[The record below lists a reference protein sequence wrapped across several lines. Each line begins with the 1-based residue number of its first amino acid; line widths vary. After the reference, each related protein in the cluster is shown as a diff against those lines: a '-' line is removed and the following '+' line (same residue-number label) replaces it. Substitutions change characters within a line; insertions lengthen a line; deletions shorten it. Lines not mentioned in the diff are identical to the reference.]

1 MSTETS
7 SHNTATT
14 HPTHTPAATKPT
26 QGPTTPTTD
35 GKPPGLRPSRLQWF
49 VLLTVL
55 GADVMDL
62 LDSTIVNVAAPSI
75 ARDLHASSSQL
86 LWVVAGYT
94 LAMAVALISGGRFGD
109 LYGHRRMFLIGI
121 GAFTVFSALSSAATD
136 PQVLIAA
143 RALQG
148 LSAAMMLPQGLSI
161 LRAVFPPAQAGAAMG
176 IFGPVMGLAATLGP
190 IVGGALV
197 QANLFGSEWRSVFWV
212 NVPLGILAFVCALSI
227 VPRDRDRER
236 GPNAPTLDVSGMLL
250 SAIAMLLLV
259 YPLIQGR
266 DKGWPVYMFVMMA
279 ASIPVFALFWL
290 QQRSRQYKGRT
301 PLVTPSLFAKR
312 AFSGGLIFG
321 IFFFAGMGALFLVLT
336 LHLQLALGYTSL
348 HAGLTGLPF
357 SLGAAIGAGLGG
369 GLLAPK
375 YGRKV
380 LHGGV
385 IMMAAGLG
393 AVAWTVHVAGQS
405 LTTWDLVPSYAICG
419 LGMGLLITTFFATV
433 VSAVDDEETGT
444 VGGVLNAVQQ
454 LATSLGVALFGTLY
468 FNSLQGGHT
477 SVSATTSTLWFA
489 SVAVILC
496 VPLGFLL
503 PRFART
509 DLDAH

>member
-1 MSTETS
+1 MSATTDQPQQAPQDPLGTS
-7 SHNTATT
+7 VGATAT
-14 HPTHTPAATKPT
+14 ADKP
-26 QGPTTPTTD
+26 G
-35 GKPPGLRPSRLQWF
+35 GLRPTKLQWL

-86 LWVVAGYT
+86 QWVIAGYT
-94 LAMAVALISGGRFGD
+94 LAMAVALITSGRMGD
-109 LYGHRRMFLIGI
+109 LYGHRRMFLFGI
-121 GAFTVFSALSSAATD
+121 GAFTVFSALSSAAGD
-136 PQVLIAA
+136 PQLLIAA

-148 LSAAMMLPQGLSI
+148 LSAAIMLPQGLTIIRS
-161 LRAVFPPAQAGAAMG
+161 VFPPAQAGAAMG

-197 QANLFGSEWRSVFWV
+197 QANLFGSQWRSVFWV
-212 NVPLGILAFVCALSI
+212 NLPLGLLAFVLAWRV
-227 VPRDRDRER
+227 VPRDRER
-236 GPNAPTLDVSGMLL
+236 ADGASRQTLDVAGMLL
-250 SAIAMLLLV
+250 SGLGMLLLV

-266 DKGWPVYMFVMMA
+266 EKNWPASMFAMMA
-279 ASIPVFALFWL
+279 ASAPVFLLFRL
-290 QQRSRQYKGRT
+290 QQRGRQRRGRT
-301 PLVTPSLFAKR
+301 PLVTPSVFAKR
-312 AFSGGLIFG
+312 AFSGGLVYG
-321 IFFFAGMGALFLVLT
+321 IFFFAGMGALFLVLM
-336 LHLQLALGYTSL
+336 LHIQLALGYSSL

-380 LHGGV
+380 LHGGGV
-385 IMMAAGLG
+385 LMAAGIG
-393 AVAWTVHVAGQS
+393 GVAWTVHAAGQA
-405 LTTWDLVPSYAICG
+405 LTTWDLLPAYGVSG

-444 VGGVLNAVQQ
+444 AGGVLNAVQQ
-454 LATSLGVALFGTLY
+454 LANSLGVALFGTLY
-468 FNSLQGGHT
+468 FDSLRAGHS
-477 SVSATTSTLWFA
+477 SVSATSSTLWFA
-489 SVAVILC
+489 GALVVLC
-496 VPLGFLL
+496 LPLGFLL

-509 DLDAH
+509 DFEAH